1 MEMTKLRELCV
12 SLGHA
17 DVETYLQ
24 SGNILLSTRTAQSK
38 LGPRLSEAICK
49 EFGYTDVDV
58 LVWTAADL
66 EEIAKGNPFLA
77 RGCDPSHLH
86 VTFLA
91 KDVKPA
97 AVEAIGMDR
106 YLADEFAPG
115 TSLDSHGPF
124 RTNKRGYAQ
133 GVVGASLPLREGVNC
148 SPESPMGG
156 LHRRELDRRGSLAL
170 FALLINRLPQ
180 CY

>member
-1 MEMTKLRELCV
+1 M
-12 SLGHA
+12 
-17 DVETYLQ
+17 
-24 SGNILLSTRTAQSK
+24 
-38 LGPRLSEAICK
+38 
-49 EFGYTDVDV
+49 DV

-115 TSLDSHGPF
+115 TSP
-124 RTNKRGYAQ
+124 
-133 GVVGASLPLREGVNC
+133 SLPSFFRK
-148 SPESPMGG
+148 
-156 LHRRELDRRGSLAL
+156 HFRRKNLDAV
-170 FALLINRLPQ
+170 FV
-180 CY
+180 